1 MGRRTAWWKNRRSS
15 KPSHGGD
22 PMAPLDTE
30 RNCAEDE
37 VIKEEHNMSMDP
49 SSPTCEQ
56 PELDVVKD
64 GELQVAAEINGVRE
78 ECEEPKMSSMKVEV
92 EKHTE
97 DECTDHPP
105 GVSEDVQSQSSCS
118 NDDATEE
125 DEEGTEDIN
134 DDALGSEIQ
143 AEVGNDDSTYG
154 DEIHDVERTAT
165 GDSNEDTVDYSSAA
179 RSIDSSQ
186 NDTSEYATVAM
197 TVNTSKTDNTDYT
210 DDGILRDDEGNPV
223 DLAEAEENML
233 RDDEGNI
240 IDPKTLVMREPF
252 LVLCDEYCEDLEGD
266 DSRHESEI
274 DHDTYVRFTIEA
286 MVSEM
291 VSFIEEENGEINTV
305 SERCN
310 SEESEEAP
318 KEGCQEECAQEIDEA
333 NGEEVK
339 EQESTSDGN
348 AEPLQQGASPN
359 RRPPTGRSRRRVR
372 YGGRASAPQVNDDT
386 VHIMFNNTLSTLVEE
401 SSVIID
407 EDSSEEDEKSHIS
420 YKSTR
425 SEKFF
430 KARWN
435 YSLQVMRSEASTS
448 KLIDARDEI
457 DDMIRPKAYVPDDR
471 SVCSDEGTI

>member
-1 MGRRTAWWKNRRSS
+1 MRSS
-15 KPSHGGD
+15 EPSHGGD
-22 PMAPLDTE
+22 PTMSPL
-30 RNCAEDE
+30 EDHE
-37 VIKEEHNMSMDP
+37 VIKEEHMSMDDP
-49 SSPTCEQ
+49 ASPTCEQ
-56 PELDVVKD
+56 SELDAVRDDEV
-64 GELQVAAEINGVRE
+64 QIAAETNASE
-78 ECEEPKMSSMKVEV
+78 ECEKTKMSSTKVVAATE
-92 EKHTE
+92 EQHIE
-97 DECTDHPP
+97 DECIDV
-105 GVSEDVQSQSSCS
+105 VSEDVQSSCS
-118 NDDATEE
+118 VNSATEE
-125 DEEGTEDIN
+125 DQVGTEDVN
-134 DDALGSEIQ
+134 DDVPGSEIQ
-143 AEVGNDDSTYG
+143 AEIRNDDSSYR

-165 GDSNEDTVDYSSAA
+165 GDSTEDTTDYSSAT
-179 RSIDSSQ
+179 RSVDSSQ
-186 NDTSEYATVAM
+186 NDTSEHATVAM

-252 LVLCDEYCEDLEGD
+252 LVLCDEYCEDLEGRSD
-266 DSRHESEI
+266 DSRQNESEI
-274 DHDTYVRFTIEA
+274 DHDTYARFTIEA

-305 SERCN
+305 SERCI

-318 KEGCQEECAQEIDEA
+318 KEGCQEECAQERDEA

-339 EQESTSDGN
+339 EQQESSSDDN
-348 AEPLQQGASPN
+348 AESLPQGTSPN
-359 RRPPTGRSRRRVR
+359 RRPPTGKTRRRVR
-372 YGGRASAPQVNDDT
+372 YYGRASAPQGNDET

-407 EDSSEEDEKSHIS
+407 EDSSDNTEDEKSHIS

-435 YSLQVMRSEASTS
+435 YSLQVMKQSEASTS